1 LAAVLGMVLF
11 GLFGAVEPAAGQAK
25 KKKVDQPPTPGG
37 VSPATHSGIKLVE
50 KTEFRQIINVA
61 QECIRDAVIL
71 EKKGDGDGADRAWN
85 EAATAIQTVLD
96 HKEDFPVQ
104 VRQRDASGHEST
116 RWVSIKYEAN
126 SLLGSMPKSGLDV
139 YEVKFGARAKDLLDD
154 AKS

>member
-1 LAAVLGMVLF
+1 MKARKLAAVLGLVLF

-25 KKKVDQPPTPGG
+25 KKKIDQPPPPKGG
-37 VSPATHSGIKLVE
+37 LGASAHSGIKLVE
-50 KTEFRQIINVA
+50 TTEFRQIINVA

-71 EKKGDGDGADRAWN
+71 EKKGDGEGAARAWN

-104 VRQRDASGHEST
+104 VRQRDAAGHEST

-139 YEVKFGARAKDLLDD
+139 YEVKF
-154 AKS
+154 